1 MGTLIGQVKLLT
13 NKATHVIY
21 RTIKMKSVDV
31 QLGTYFEY
39 GNSNQCSYKKY
50 ENTKIF
56 FQGATIQIGLRKSL

>member
-1 MGTLIGQVKLLT
+1 MGTLISYVKLLK

-39 GNSNQCSYKKY
+39 GNSN
-50 ENTKIF
+50 
-56 FQGATIQIGLRKSL
+56 